1 MPVSGC
7 HTFAKSIIHQIVSH
21 MKTIANLTDDLGKI
35 IETLS
40 VSAKE
45 KKEIRSSVVETLY
58 RYAES
63 LEKEQASVLRAEAQG
78 NWLQRSWR
86 PLVML
91 TFTFIVLLG
100 AFVPIPLLEN
110 TSEFWNLLEVGLG
123 GYVIGRS
130 LEKVTGKIRKI

>member
-1 MPVSGC
+1 ME
-7 HTFAKSIIHQIVSH
+7 
-21 MKTIANLTDDLGKI
+21 NLTAELGNI
-35 IETLS
+35 IDRLS
-40 VSAKE
+40 LSAKE
-45 KKEIRSSVVETLY
+45 KKEIRSSVVETLC
-58 RYAES
+58 RYAGA
-63 LEKEQASVLRAEAQG
+63 LEKEQASLVRAEAQG

-130 LEKVTGKIRKI
+130 LEKVTGKIRRI